1 MVPLDDMEGLVAGLM
16 GFDAL
21 AKGRSV

>member
-1 MVPLDDMEGLVAGLM
+1 MAPLDDMEGLVAGLM

-21 AKGRSV
+21 AKGRSA